1 MRIRV
6 LDWPIGTTAVLALGG
21 WSKTTICAVSG
32 QNAFVSEPIGNLDEG
47 ATCQALEQKI
57 EWMCARHYVEPVVI
71 AHDLHPDFFSTRL
84 AQQMAGSRGIATL
97 GVQHHHAHIAAVC
110 AEHGVTGT
118 VLGLAMDG
126 FGMGSDG
133 QAWGGELLRVGPF
146 GFDRIG
152 HVLPLRLPGGD
163 CAARQPWRMAAS
175 ALACLGRQG
184 EIPVRFADQPA
195 AGTVAAMLER
205 GFNCPPSTSLGRLF
219 DAAAGLLG
227 LCPVQSFEGQ
237 AAMELEALAR
247 SYGRVAAVNDGYKLG
262 ERLDFRGLLSALSD
276 DIDRGYGASLFH
288 ATIAAGLAD
297 WVGVAANRHGIF
309 ELACGGGC
317 FLNRILV
324 QQLTEI
330 LNTRKIKVMTASC
343 LSPGDSGLSVG
354 QAWVAVQQ
362 WKKR

>member
-152 HVLPLRLPGGD
+152 HVLPLRLPGGT
-163 CAARQPWRMAAS
+163 AQPDNPGVW
-175 ALACLGRQG
+175 
-184 EIPVRFADQPA
+184 
-195 AGTVAAMLER
+195 
-205 GFNCPPSTSLGRLF
+205 
-219 DAAAGLLG
+219 LL
-227 LCPVQSFEGQ
+227 
-237 AAMELEALAR
+237 R
-247 SYGRVAAVNDGYKLG
+247 R
-262 ERLDFRGLLSALSD
+262 
-276 DIDRGYGASLFH
+276 
-288 ATIAAGLAD
+288 
-297 WVGVAANRHGIF
+297 W
-309 ELACGGGC
+309 
-317 FLNRILV
+317 LV
-324 QQLTEI
+324 
-330 LNTRKIKVMTASC
+330 
-343 LSPGDSGLSVG
+343 
-354 QAWVAVQQ
+354 WVAKAKFPSVLPTNQPLEPWQ
-362 WKKR
+362 RCSSADSTVHHQPVLAACSMRLLAF

>member
-1 MRIRV
+1 M
-6 LDWPIGTTAVLALGG
+6 
-21 WSKTTICAVSG
+21 
-32 QNAFVSEPIGNLDEG
+32 
-47 ATCQALEQKI
+47 
-57 EWMCARHYVEPVVI
+57 
-71 AHDLHPDFFSTRL
+71 
-84 AQQMAGSRGIATL
+84 
-97 GVQHHHAHIAAVC
+97 
-110 AEHGVTGT
+110 
-118 VLGLAMDG
+118 
-126 FGMGSDG
+126 
-133 QAWGGELLRVGPF
+133 GPF

-247 SYGRVAAVNDGYKLG
+247 SYGRVAAMNDGYKLG